1 MLLTLPFPKLN
12 SHGLFVC
19 GLSMLDLIASPHPSF
34 FSAEEVVQE
43 SCFSKGSPVLAPW
56 FVELVVPVQ
65 EFRTD
70 CSKTTPYMSAPSS
83 PDRFGTDSFED
94 DEFFVFDFSGH
105 FEKGNPPPEP
115 STADEL
121 FEQGRIRPLNPPPH
135 PHIPV
140 VNKAL
145 AEDTG
150 GRGRRRASSA
160 FSLPHPE
167 AERDRLP
174 FLRSPGDNDGDGSR
188 RWWIKDC
195 FLFRSASEGRATGDR
210 SKDPLRKFTA
220 FPSAS
225 TSLLLTPKQR
235 DCFRGDDSRSS
246 SFRSVDS
253 SGSLPRG
260 KLSPHAAH
268 YTANR
273 TAAEGMKKK
282 TALPYRQGFFGRLQ
296 FSPALDRLTC
306 RSSHH

>member
-1 MLLTLPFPKLN
+1 M
-12 SHGLFVC
+12 
-19 GLSMLDLIASPHPSF
+19 
-34 FSAEEVVQE
+34 E
-43 SCFSKGSPVLAPW
+43 
-56 FVELVVPVQ
+56 VELVVPVQ

-160 FSLPHPE
+160 FSLPHSRSRKGSTSVPP
-167 AERDRLP
+167 LP
-174 FLRSPGDNDGDGSR
+174 GSHFQTPNSSQPSHPPAIATLSCSCKGDNDGDGSR

-253 SGSLPRG
+253 SGPCREENCRPMPRTT
-260 KLSPHAAH
+260 P
-268 YTANR
+268 R
-273 TAAEGMKKK
+273 T
-282 TALPYRQGFFGRLQ
+282 GR
-296 FSPALDRLTC
+296 PRKG
-306 RSSHH
+306 